1 MRAKVSDVMTRDVAS
16 VNGSTP
22 FKDVAEILIAHAV
35 SAVPVMDAEG
45 HVIGVVSEVDLLRK
59 EEFREQFYSEGYRPP
74 LRARLRERMGRE
86 GHKAGEKALGDT
98 AAELMTAPAVTITP
112 ADTTVEAARLMQE
125 HGVKRLPVVDEDGT
139 LLGIVSRHDLLKVF
153 VRQDGDIAQEVRE
166 DVLDRS
172 LWVDTDDVRIRVD
185 RGIVTLS
192 GSVNRRSDAEI
203 ATRMVQRVNGVVDVI
218 DKLEWKEDDT
228 LRWGG
233 R

>member
-22 FKDVAEILIAHAV
+22 FKEVAEILIAHAV
-35 SAVPVMDAEG
+35 SAVPVVDAEG
-45 HVIGVVSEVDLLRK
+45 HVIGVVSEADLLRK
-59 EEFREQFYSEGYRPP
+59 EEFREQFYREGYRPP

-185 RGIVTLS
+185 RGVVTLS

-228 LRWGG
+228 LRWSG